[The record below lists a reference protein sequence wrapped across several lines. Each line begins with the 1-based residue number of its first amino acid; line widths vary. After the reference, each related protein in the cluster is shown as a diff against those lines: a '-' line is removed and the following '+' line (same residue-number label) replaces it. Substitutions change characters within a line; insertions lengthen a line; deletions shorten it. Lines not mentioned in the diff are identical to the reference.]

1 MLLWFKWLYHDVSNS
16 HCHVYK
22 DEIQNDKRL
31 RFHKTVLLDTRL
43 VHYFIQDLHNKIGKN
58 PKLLSYGPEPWVGYI
73 MRSLNIPA

>member
-1 MLLWFKWLYHDVSNS
+1 MYLIHIVAYTRMK
-16 HCHVYK
+16 YK
-22 DEIQNDKRL
+22 MIKGL
-31 RFHKTVLLDTRL
+31 GFRFHKTVLLNTRL